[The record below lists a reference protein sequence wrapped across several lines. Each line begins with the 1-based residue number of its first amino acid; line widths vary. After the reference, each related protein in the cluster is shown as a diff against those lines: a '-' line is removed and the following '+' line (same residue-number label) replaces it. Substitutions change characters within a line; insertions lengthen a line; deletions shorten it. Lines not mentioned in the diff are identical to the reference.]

1 MLIIDRFQ
9 HYSTLRLFR
18 FHPLFTRVFGWKR
31 AFEARIR
38 AYGFDEPTAFVV
50 EKYFP

>member
-38 AYGFDEPTAFVV
+38 GKIIANLWYCAM
-50 EKYFP
+50 